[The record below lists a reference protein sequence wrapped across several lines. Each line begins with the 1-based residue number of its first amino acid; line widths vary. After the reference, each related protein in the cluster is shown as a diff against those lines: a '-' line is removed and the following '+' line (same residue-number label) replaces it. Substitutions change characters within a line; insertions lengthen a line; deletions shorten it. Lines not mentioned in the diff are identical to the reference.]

1 MVIRRP
7 GHARRLILFDIDGTL
22 VLTGGAGGRAMTR
35 AFREVFGVENGLA
48 SVSMAG
54 RTDAWIVARMASHH
68 GIACGDEIL
77 SRFHDAYIGHLRR
90 EIHEPG
96 PQKGIL
102 PGVREVLDA
111 LKNDPRACLALLTGN
126 FERGA
131 RIKLEYFDLWK
142 YFVGGAF
149 GDTTHDRNSLL
160 GTAIERVSAACG
172 LSMRPSDV
180 TIVGDTPLDVA
191 VALAGGA
198 RSLAVATGGYDRETL
213 KASGADVVL
222 DDLLDVRAALDAIGL
237 ATGPA

>member
-1 MVIRRP
+1 MRR
-7 GHARRLILFDIDGTL
+7 ARRGQRLILFDIDGTL
-22 VLTGGAGGRAMTR
+22 VLTGGAGGRAMAR

-54 RTDAWIVARMASHH
+54 RTDAWIVAQMASHH
-68 GIACGDEIL
+68 GLACGDETRA
-77 SRFHDAYIGHLRR
+77 RFHDTYIGHLLR

-111 LKNDPRACLALLTGN
+111 LADDSRACLALLTGN
-126 FERGA
+126 VERGA
-131 RIKLEYFDLWK
+131 QIKLEYFDLWK
-142 YFVGGAF
+142 YFASGAF

-160 GTAIERVSAACG
+160 GTAIERVGAVCG
-172 LSMRPSDV
+172 LSVRPSDV

-191 VALAGGA
+191 VALSGGA
-198 RSLAVATGGYDRETL
+198 RSVAVATGGYDRATL

-222 DDLLDVRAALDAIGL
+222 DDLRDVAAALDAMGL

>member
-1 MVIRRP
+1 M
-7 GHARRLILFDIDGTL
+7 RLILFDIDGTL

-35 AFREVFGVENGLA
+35 AFRDVFGVANGLA

-54 RTDAWIVARMASHH
+54 RTDAWIVARMAAHH
-68 GIACGDEIL
+68 GLACGEETRA
-77 SRFHDAYIGHLRR
+77 RFHEAYIGHLLR

-102 PGVREVLDA
+102 PGVREVLDT
-111 LKNDPRACLALLTGN
+111 LTRDRRACVSLLTGN

-131 RIKLEYFDLWK
+131 QIKLEYFDLWR
-142 YFVGGAF
+142 YFAGGAF
-149 GDTTHDRNSLL
+149 GDITHDRNSLL
-160 GTAIERVSAACG
+160 GTAIERVSASCG
-172 LSMRPSDV
+172 LSVRPSDV

-198 RSLAVATGGYDRETL
+198 RSVAVATGGYDRETL
-213 KASGADVVL
+213 KVSGADVVL
-222 DDLLDVRAALDAIGL
+222 DDLRDIGAALDAMRL